1 MIQHVKGET
10 LITILYTNDMF
21 SHMVTVLENYF
32 FFFQAEDGIRD
43 GHVTGVQTCAHPI
56 CRPSQDRRAGG
67 LVLILILAALTGMG
81 IGWARGGRLGALGSL
96 SFRNS
101 WLLGTAIGLALIARQ
116 IGRASCRERGE
127 ISVGG
132 GGVHKKAE

>member
-56 CRPSQDRRAGG
+56 CGPILAVRAGMPAEVWTCLVCRSAYLRVTERDADDRGQLCPVCRRARAGADRG
-67 LVLILILAALTGMG
+67 TSPAYRISRRSEERRVGQEGRSGRGRAALS
-81 IGWARGGRLGALGSL
+81 R
-96 SFRNS
+96 
-101 WLLGTAIGLALIARQ
+101 
-116 IGRASCRERGE
+116 
-127 ISVGG
+127 
-132 GGVHKKAE
+132 